1 MPSLNGSSTKKRQ
14 KIFYNFMAY
23 GKVNLYF
30 DELTNVLFYDK
41 CYDIDNWRNRVM
53 KYSIN

>member
-14 KIFYNFMAY
+14 KIFYSFMAY

-41 CYDIDNWRNRVM
+41 CYDIDNWR
-53 KYSIN
+53 